1 MAGILFKTK
10 KRLEEK
16 VNSCVN
22 CVRINI
28 EELKGTMED
37 VKRLCNFCIN
47 MALLEYYIEKG
58 QGFALKASNGKYLTT
73 TLKNLYPNE
82 ASNFEASKEEVD
94 ESCHFF
100 IEKIDTTDTIDTIAL
115 KTASQIYVSRYT
127 YLITCDVYE
136 IPCM

>member
-1 MAGILFKTK
+1 
-10 KRLEEK
+10 
-16 VNSCVN
+16 
-22 CVRINI
+22 
-28 EELKGTMED
+28 MED

-47 MALLEYYIEKG
+47 MGILEYYIEKG
-58 QGFALKASNGKYLTT
+58 QGFALKANNGKYLTT
-73 TLKNLYPNE
+73 STLKNLYPNE

-127 YLITCDVYE
+127 LILNYLWLFNMRYPVCNH
-136 IPCM
+136 

>member
-1 MAGILFKTK
+1 MAGILLKTK

-22 CVRINI
+22 CV
-28 EELKGTMED
+28 KGTMED

-47 MALLEYYIEKG
+47 MAILEYHIEKG
-58 QGFALKASNGKYLTT
+58 QGFALKANNGKYLTT

-100 IEKIDTTDTIDTIAL
+100 IEKVDTTDTIDTIAL
-115 KTASQIYVSRYT
+115 KLLHKFTFQGT
-127 YLITCDVYE
+127 LLYLITCD
-136 IPCM
+136 ISI